1 MRRHFLV
8 KLSQSL
14 VLLFCVL
21 LLAFFMLRLTGDPVS
36 LMMSRDASAEQ
47 VEAFR
52 EAMGFNRPL
61 IVQLFDFIFKA
72 LQGDFGNSLHY
83 RSPALDLV
91 LGRLPATIELASV
104 ALLMA
109 LLTGVPFGLISG
121 SRPGSFIDSVGR
133 FLALMGQSIPNF
145 WLGMI
150 LIVIFAQTLGWFPV
164 FGRDEAKSV
173 VLPAF
178 VLSLA
183 SMGQIIRLT
192 RSTVLEVRN
201 EDYVRTAHSKGLKPS
216 TIYIKHVL
224 KIVAPVVISV
234 AAVQFGYMLGG
245 SIYIETIYAW
255 PGIGQLLQ
263 QALGW
268 RDFPLVQTITVFT
281 SAVVLFLDLLTDFAY
296 ALLDPRIRYGK

>member
-1 MRRHFLV
+1 MSRHFLV
-8 KLSQSL
+8 KLGQSL
-14 VLLFCVL
+14 ILLFCVL

-36 LMMSRDASAEQ
+36 LMMSREASAEQ
-47 VEAFR
+47 IEAFR
-52 EAMGFNRPL
+52 EEMGFNRPL
-61 IVQLFDFIFKA
+61 IVQLFDFIANA
-72 LQGDFGNSLHY
+72 LTGDFGDSLHY
-83 RSPALDLV
+83 RTSALDLV
-91 LGRLPATIELASV
+91 VGRLPATLELAIV

-109 LLTGVPFGLISG
+109 LVIGVPFGLLSG
-121 SRPGSFIDSVGR
+121 SKPGSWMDSVGR

-150 LIVIFAQTLGWFPV
+150 LILIFAQTLGWFPV
-164 FGRDEAKSV
+164 FGRDSPRSV

-192 RSTVLEVRN
+192 RSTVLEVRG
-201 EDYVRTAHSKGLKPS
+201 EDYVRTAHSKGLSPS
-216 TIYIKHVL
+216 TIYVKHVL

-296 ALLDPRIRYGK
+296 VWLDPRIRYGK

>member
-1 MRRHFLV
+1 MLRYFLI
-8 KLSQSL
+8 KLGQSL
-14 VLLFCVL
+14 ILLFFVI

-36 LMMSRDASAEQ
+36 LMVSREASPEQ
-47 VEAFR
+47 IEAFR

-61 IVQLFDFIFKA
+61 IVQLFDFIA
-72 LQGDFGNSLHY
+72 HAMVGDFGNSLHY
-83 RSPALDLV
+83 KSPALTLV
-91 LGRLPATIELASV
+91 LSRLPATIELAAV

-109 LLTGVPFGLISG
+109 LMIGVPFGLLSG
-121 SRPGSFIDSVGR
+121 SRPGSFFDSVGR

-150 LIVIFAQTLGWFPV
+150 LILIFAQTLGWFPV
-164 FGRDEAKSV
+164 FGNDEAKSV

-183 SMGQIIRLT
+183 AMGQVIRLT
-192 RSTVLEVRN
+192 RSTVLEVRG
-201 EDYVRTAHSKGLKPS
+201 EDYIRTAHSKGLKPE
-216 TIYIKHVL
+216 TIYAKHVL
-224 KIVAPVVISV
+224 RIVAPVIISV
-234 AAVQFGYMLGG
+234 AAIQFGYMLGG

-281 SAVVLFLDLLTDFAY
+281 SAVVLFLDLLTDLAY
-296 ALLDPRIRYGK
+296 GWLDPRIRYGK